1 MIEVGNGGS
10 SSSSLSTATA
20 DTLSVIMYPGAY
32 ANYTSGN
39 WSHDSEGRMIAFYNQ
54 TMQLCLTAG
63 STIELKECSGRT
75 GTTTTPPDANQNW
88 VLDPSTGNLYTQTGP
103 AKSKSCLA
111 LLHGYGPA
119 LTMAKCKSGSSGANE
134 EFTLVSKNLCSSTL
148 AAAPKTLC
156 LKVEVSK
163 PGGGGGGGNG
173 FQCGADAAA
182 LARCQV
188 HLTMWTIMKAPL
200 LLGND
205 VRKIDPVTLAIL
217 VNKDALAISQDA
229 LGEQAQRVWS
239 SSGAGFSDLRS
250 PSFGFSSPA
259 AAVAAPC
266 DHAKATQVWSWKKQQ
281 QKTVLMTIDADG
293 NEWCVSD
300 VEGTEDVGSWRA
312 LPCASSAAT
321 ALVAVPSFQGQS
333 STLTTL
339 QTLTGRHLT
348 VENKHGASGP
358 VASTRYL
365 HAAIPSEYDD
375 DDATD
380 DLDGRLSTTTTTASS
395 WIQQPRTH
403 TELAGAFTLMHSD
416 RVGIRND
423 NKSGGHPASIPRG
436 GDWCL
441 DIATTGDREVW
452 AGKLSPGT
460 KWAVALLN
468 RDGAASAN
476 ITVDYQSMLNA
487 TSADAS
493 FSITDVWQGGKVV
506 GVHKGSYT
514 ALVAPQAVA
523 YLILTPA

>member
-1 MIEVGNGGS
+1 MGES
-10 SSSSLSTATA
+10 AMPPKSFPPAF
-20 DTLSVIMYPGAY
+20 
-32 ANYTSGN
+32 
-39 WSHDSEGRMIAFYNQ
+39 WSR
-54 TMQLCLTAG
+54 
-63 STIELKECSGRT
+63 RV
-75 GTTTTPPDANQNW
+75 
-88 VLDPSTGNLYTQTGP
+88 VL
-103 AKSKSCLA
+103 
-111 LLHGYGPA
+111 
-119 LTMAKCKSGSSGANE
+119 
-134 EFTLVSKNLCSSTL
+134 F
-148 AAAPKTLC
+148 
-156 LKVEVSK
+156 
-163 PGGGGGGGNG
+163 
-173 FQCGADAAA
+173 
-182 LARCQV
+182 R
-188 HLTMWTIMKAPL
+188 
-200 LLGND
+200 
-205 VRKIDPVTLAIL
+205 
-217 VNKDALAISQDA
+217 
-229 LGEQAQRVWS
+229 
-239 SSGAGFSDLRS
+239 GAGPLQS
-250 PSFGFSSPA
+250 PKQG
-259 AAVAAPC
+259 
-266 DHAKATQVWSWKKQQ
+266 KKQQ

-339 QTLTGRHLT
+339 QTPTGRHLT

-441 DIATTGDREVW
+441 DVANDADSEVW
-452 AGKLSPGT
+452 AGPLADR

-468 RDGAASAN
+468 RHPTASAT
-476 ITVDYQSMLNA
+476 ITLDFTMLNS
-487 TSADAS
+487 TADAS
-493 FSITDVWQGGKVV
+493 FTVKDIWKAKEV
-506 GVHKGSYT
+506 GTHKGRYT
-514 ALVAPQAVA
+514 ATVPPQAVS
-523 YLILTPA
+523 YLLLAPPASPMLPTTCCHFGTVAPVF